1 MRKEINN
8 NFEQNGHSNMSTL
21 RAVCLSTLIF
31 GLGILSPVT
40 AQETNGQ
47 AASTETS
54 SDADAADP
62 SQDAPLPAGEKIVS
76 THKDWQIRC
85 REVPD
90 CFLYQLV
97 KDSRD
102 VPIAEV
108 NVISLSRADGA
119 VAGVTIVTPLR
130 TLLTGGLTLQIDNGR
145 LQKYPYLFCAQAGCA
160 ARFGYDAEGLAQLK
174 RGNLGRM
181 TIISVDRPDT
191 PIVLDIS
198 LSGFTAAMDELV
210 DITAQ

>member
-1 MRKEINN
+1 M
-8 NFEQNGHSNMSTL
+8 
-21 RAVCLSTLIF
+21 V
-31 GLGILSPVT
+31 
-40 AQETNGQ
+40 AQDTSGETTPEPEATS
-47 AASTETS
+47 AASG
-54 SDADAADP
+54 DAPAV
-62 SQDAPLPAGEKIVS
+62 STNQDAPLPPGEKIVS
-76 THKDWQIRC
+76 AHKDWQIRC
-85 REVPD
+85 RDVPD
-90 CFLYQLV
+90 CFLYQLI

-108 NVISLSRADGA
+108 NVISLNRADGA

-160 ARFGYDAEGLAQLK
+160 SRFGYDAEGLAQLK

-198 LSGFTAAMDELV
+198 LSGFTAAMDELAG
-210 DITAQ
+210 ITAQ